1 MTLALAP
8 AMALAFSLP
17 ARAAGVLA
25 GAAWQRDLGMLL
37 SLAALAGGAALIWAV
52 AMRRMVERRTR
63 ELQDQRQSLHTLVS
77 TLPDLVFVK
86 DLKGVYRACNPA
98 FERVFGKPEA
108 GIIGHTDHALT
119 TPEQADAQRQ
129 HDLDALAANRPLMSE
144 DWLTLAA
151 DGSKALFET
160 IKAPMRDASG
170 RVIGV
175 LGIARDVTQ
184 HRHAEQRLRR
194 LNQLYR
200 VLGRVQDAAHVKGD
214 PSSLYAAIC
223 QAVVEEGGMSLA
235 WIGST
240 DDRRETL
247 RPVQRAG
254 DTLQPLPPLRIGNL
268 QRPGWTGDEPGRG
281 GSSATAALRAWREG
295 STALVL
301 ESPAQPALPGMAAVP
316 AGGAWLAMPLKV
328 DTEVRA
334 VLCMR
339 AEQAE
344 RFDAEEVGVLERL
357 AMQVSLR
364 LTADEA
370 EAARQ
375 KVVSAL
381 RDSEARF
388 SLMFQTSPV
397 GMLLK
402 SSPGGRVADV
412 NQAWLDLCGYQRS
425 EVIGP
430 GAPPLALWVDTAQ
443 HAAAMAELQETGRVS
458 GREMRLRKR
467 SGEQVD
473 IAYSATRTPLGGQD
487 HLLASF
493 VDITL
498 QKHAT
503 RRAEEEADQLE
514 HEVARRTAE
523 LNSLFEALPDL
534 YFRLSPAG
542 VVLDYRAGNTVTLL
556 RDPAQ
561 FLGRP
566 VREVLPGDAADK
578 LMAALAQV
586 GASQQPV
593 SIEYAL
599 AMPAGEQTYEA
610 RIVPTEPGGD
620 LVAVVRNVS
629 ERHALETEREAARE
643 EAERQARHR
652 SEFLANMSH
661 EIRTPLNAILGF
673 AQLGFEQ
680 TQGRVTQTGYNRILS
695 AGKLLLAIV
704 NDVLDY
710 SKIEAGRMDV
720 ESIPASPRQL
730 IDATA
735 DMVRDTAQ
743 QKGLALRVH
752 LAPELP
758 LACMTDPTRLQ
769 QILAN
774 LLANAVKF
782 THKGGIDLLADRD
795 GNGDGEWLRIRVQD
809 SGIGMNAGQ
818 REALFAPFRQADA
831 STTRRYG
838 GTGLGLAISRQLAE
852 LMGGEITVHS
862 TLGVGSEFTLRL
874 PLRAVPARWQQLSL
888 AEDDM
893 PRSGPQLEGL
903 RLLVAEDNPVN
914 QIVIKQALS
923 SAGARVTLAADGRE
937 AVNLV
942 TDSPDGFDA
951 VLMDIQMPEMDG
963 YEATRRIRLLAPQLP
978 VIGQTAHALQEERDQ
993 CLACGMVAHVAK
1005 PIDLARLIATLRAV
1019 MRQPVA

>member
-1 MTLALAP
+1 
-8 AMALAFSLP
+8 MALACCLP
-17 ARAAGVLA
+17 AQAAGV
-25 GAAWQRDLGMLL
+25 GNDTAWQRDLGTLL
-37 SLAALAGGAALIWAV
+37 SLVALLGAAALAWAV
-52 AMRRMVERRTR
+52 GMRRAVARRTR

-108 GIIGHTDHALT
+108 GIIGHTDHALAS
-119 TPEQADAQRQ
+119 PEQADAQRQ
-129 HDLDALAANRPLMSE
+129 HDLDALAANRPLISE

-151 DGSKALFET
+151 GGDKALFET

-200 VLGRVQDAAHVKGD
+200 VLGRVQDAAHVKDD

-254 DTLQPLPPLRIGNL
+254 DTLQPLPPLRIGNQ

-295 STALVL
+295 KTALVR
-301 ESPAQPALPGMAAVP
+301 EDPAPAVLPGILEGP
-316 AGGAWLAMPLKV
+316 PGGAWLAMPLKV

-402 SSPGGRVADV
+402 SSPGGRVTDV

-430 GAPPLALWVDTAQ
+430 GALPLALWADPAQ
-443 HAAAMAELQETGRVS
+443 HAAAMTELQETGRVI
-458 GREMRLRKR
+458 GRELRLRKR

-514 HEVARRTAE
+514 HEVARRGAE
-523 LNSLFEALPDL
+523 LNSLFAALPDA
-534 YFRLSPAG
+534 YFRLSPEG
-542 VVLDYRAGNTVTLL
+542 VVLDFRPG
-556 RDPAQ
+556 RDVPLPHAPLQ
-561 FLGRP
+561 VPGRSLQQ
-566 VREVLPGDAADK
+566 VLPPRAAETI
-578 LMAALAQV
+578 AAAITQV

-593 SIEYAL
+593 SVEYTQAL
-599 AMPAGEQTYEA
+599 PEGEQKTFEA

-620 LVAVVRNVS
+620 LVAVVRDVS

-680 TQGRVTQTGYNRILS
+680 TQGRSAQTGYNRILS

-710 SKIEAGRMDV
+710 SKIEARRMDV

-730 IDATA
+730 IEATA
-735 DMVRDTAQ
+735 DMLRDTAQ

-782 THKGGIDLLADRD
+782 THRGGIDLLADRD
-795 GNGDGEWLRIRVQD
+795 GNSDGEWLRIRVQD
-809 SGIGMNAGQ
+809 SGIGMNASQ

-874 PLRAVPARWQQLSL
+874 PLRAVPARWQQLTL
-888 AEDDM
+888 AEDET
-893 PRSGPQLEGL
+893 PTAGAPLEGL

-963 YEATRRIRLLAPQLP
+963 YEATRRIRLLAPLLP

-1019 MRQPVA
+1019 MRQPVG